1 MTASYSGTVLL
12 HKRKYKFSSLKRFL
26 FLTQSTA
33 QGNLVCWYENK
44 KDPLLMLRPVKV
56 EMVWRKP
63 RIFIFR
69 DLLSPVEAK
78 QIKDIATPKVSCH

>member
-1 MTASYSGTVLL
+1 
-12 HKRKYKFSSLKRFL
+12 
-26 FLTQSTA
+26 
-33 QGNLVCWYENK
+33 
-44 KDPLLMLRPVKV
+44 MLRPVKV

-78 QIKDIATPKVSCH
+78 QIKDVATPKVSYHLVECNPYPFKFGLEYLLFYISL

>member
-1 MTASYSGTVLL
+1 
-12 HKRKYKFSSLKRFL
+12 
-26 FLTQSTA
+26 
-33 QGNLVCWYENK
+33 
-44 KDPLLMLRPVKV
+44 MLRPVKV

-78 QIKDIATPKVSCH
+78 QIKDIATPKVRYHLVECKQYPFKFGLEYLLFYISL

>member
-1 MTASYSGTVLL
+1 
-12 HKRKYKFSSLKRFL
+12 
-26 FLTQSTA
+26 
-33 QGNLVCWYENK
+33 
-44 KDPLLMLRPVKV
+44 MLRPVKI

-78 QIKDIATPKVSCH
+78 QVKDIATPKVSCH